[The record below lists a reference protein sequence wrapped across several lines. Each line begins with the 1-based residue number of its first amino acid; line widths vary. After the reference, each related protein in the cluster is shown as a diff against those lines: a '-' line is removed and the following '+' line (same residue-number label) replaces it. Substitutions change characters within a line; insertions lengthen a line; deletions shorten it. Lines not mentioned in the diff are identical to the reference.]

1 MACIFYD
8 KPYVFSSVRCPV
20 FFVRNVPPKYPFL
33 WLVWCLQIP
42 KMPEIRVEI
51 CRIEKSRVRLG

>member
-1 MACIFYD
+1 MACIFYNM
-8 KPYVFSSVRCPV
+8 PCV
-20 FFVRNVPPKYPFL
+20 FFSIAYPEFSVCNVQPKCPFL

>member
-1 MACIFYD
+1 MACIFC
-8 KPYVFSSVRCPV
+8 KMPYVFPASDVPFFLCAQCAAEISV
-20 FFVRNVPPKYPFL
+20 L